1 MIFLAVLTTKIP
13 WRVETGENIIQ
24 IAKSVSSFLPTAKH
38 SRDLRAQKIERI
50 ATAKRAMTMGN
61 VLACIKPK
69 NRYVQ
74 MC

>member
-24 IAKSVSSFLPTAKH
+24 IANQCLLFYRRQKH
-38 SRDLRAQKIERI
+38 SRDLRAHKIERI